1 MLYPLYNYYLE
12 SNLSLEEILKHYI
25 SNFYLR
31 KHGRD
36 KAEKVLYKVS
46 DSSKMKVLYNTSVQK
61 EIAPNY
67 VDFCSVINGMMYF
80 MFQSNSTQAL
90 AVLAAAITWDKKVNR
105 YARLKSQRDLR
116 DDTIKIFSKFSI
128 YEEMTES
135 EYKKMTNP
143 TQFGENN
150 HSDWLE
156 NIPAEDR
163 YIWQNQEFQDKLIDI
178 YADCETEE
186 QAKAQILLLI
196 EQFRKNK

>member
-1 MLYPLYNYYLE
+1 MQYPLYNYYLE
-12 SNLSLEEILKHYI
+12 SDLTLEKILKHYI

-46 DSSKMKVLYNTSVQK
+46 DSSKMNSLFNTSVQK
-61 EIAPNY
+61 GIAPNY
-67 VDFCSVINGMMYF
+67 MDFGSVINEMMYF

-90 AVLAAAITWDKKVNR
+90 AVLAAAIAWDKKVNR
-105 YARLKSQRDLR
+105 FAQYKSARDLR
-116 DDTIKIFSKFSI
+116 DDTLKIFNKFSI

-135 EYKKMTNP
+135 EYKKMTNSLQANESDSNDWMKNVP
-143 TQFGENN
+143 TE
-150 HSDWLE
+150 E
-156 NIPAEDR
+156 R
-163 YIWQNQEFQDKLIDI
+163 YIWENPEFQNKLIDI

-196 EQFRKNK
+196 EQFRKK